1 MEQFFVEKSF
11 VDKGLVEKA
20 AVEKTTSA
28 TTTQQPTLRECVQ
41 TAVQNYF
48 AHLEGELPSNLY
60 DLVLAEVEAPLLE
73 VVMKQV
79 RNNQTKASQVLG
91 LNRGTLR
98 KKLKQYDL

>member
-1 MEQFFVEKSF
+1 MEQFFVEKTA
-11 VDKGLVEKA
+11 GEKA
-20 AVEKTTSA
+20 TSA
-28 TTTQQPTLRECVQ
+28 ATVQQPTLRECVQ

>member
-1 MEQFFVEKSF
+1 MEQFVVE
-11 VDKGLVEKA
+11 KGLVEKGLAGNA
-20 AVEKTTSA
+20 ANA
-28 TTTQQPTLRECVQ
+28 TTTPQPTLRECVQ